1 MTGPDE
7 HKIPAVPVKKNRLR
21 SCATWMFTGSVLI
34 VLVSGM
40 ADIHASRELKQRIDR
55 LERAQKTM
63 ASQDDQAALRAT
75 LLTQQKQLT
84 VLAAAQ
90 GEYQRQLTITG
101 QDATTLQQLQAQLTA
116 QQTELTTLKDH
127 LDALKKTPA
136 PAPSPVVPVATV
148 TPPASASIPQKHK
161 STPVK
166 PALGKAVGRAA
177 LKVPFVL
184 TGTERRG
191 TATFAAVAPPGFR
204 DLSQVTLTGVGESVA
219 GWQLV
224 STGAG
229 QATFRVNG
237 RLQTVSVQ

>member
-7 HKIPAVPVKKNRLR
+7 QKIPAALVKKNRLR
-21 SCATWMFTGSVLI
+21 SRATWIFTGSVLI

-40 ADIHASRELKQRIDR
+40 VDIHASRELKQRIDQ

-63 ASQDDQAALRAT
+63 TSQGDVATLRAT
-75 LLTQQKQLT
+75 LVTQQKQLT
-84 VLAAAQ
+84 ALAAQQA
-90 GEYQRQLTITG
+90 EYQRQLT
-101 QDATTLQQLQAQLTA
+101 TTDRDTKQLQAQLTA
-116 QQTELTTLKDH
+116 QQAGLTALKDR
-127 LDALKKTPA
+127 LDALKKTAA
-136 PAPSPVVPVATV
+136 PAPSPVIPVVPVL
-148 TPPASASIPQKHK
+148 PASAGIPQKHH

-166 PALGKAVGRAA
+166 PAPGKNANWVA

-191 TATFAAVAPPGFR
+191 TATFAAVAPPGGR
-204 DLSQVTLTGVGESVA
+204 DLSQVRLIGVGELVA
-219 GWQLV
+219 GWRLV
-224 STGAG
+224 STGSG

>member
-7 HKIPAVPVKKNRLR
+7 QKIPAAPVKKNRLR
-21 SCATWMFTGSVLI
+21 SRATWMFTGSVLI

-40 ADIHASRELKQRIDR
+40 VDIHVSRGLKQRIDQ
-55 LERAQKTM
+55 LERSQKTM
-63 ASQDDQAALRAT
+63 TSQDDVAT
-75 LLTQQKQLT
+75 LRGTVLTQQKQLT
-84 VLAAAQ
+84 ALEERQA
-90 GEYQRQLTITG
+90 EYQRQLTLTG

-116 QQTELTTLKDH
+116 QQTELTALKDH
-127 LDALKKTPA
+127 LDALKKTA
-136 PAPSPVVPVATV
+136 APSPVAPVVPAL
-148 TPPASASIPQKHK
+148 PASNSIPQKHK

-166 PALGKAVGRAA
+166 AAPAKAASRTA

-191 TATFAAVAPPGFR
+191 TATFAAVAPPGFS

-224 STGAG
+224 SIGAG

>member
-7 HKIPAVPVKKNRLR
+7 HKIPAAPVKKNRLR
-21 SCATWMFTGSVLI
+21 SRATWIFTGSVLI

-40 ADIHASRELKQRIDR
+40 VDIHASRELKQRIDQ

-63 ASQDDQAALRAT
+63 TSQGDVATLRAT
-75 LLTQQKQLT
+75 LVTQQKQLT
-84 VLAAAQ
+84 ALAAQQA
-90 GEYQRQLTITG
+90 EYQRQLT
-101 QDATTLQQLQAQLTA
+101 TTDHDTKQLQAQLTA
-116 QQTELTTLKDH
+116 QQAGLTALKDR
-127 LDALKKTPA
+127 LDALKKTAA
-136 PAPSPVVPVATV
+136 PAPSPVIPVVPVL
-148 TPPASASIPQKHK
+148 PASAGIPQKHH

-166 PALGKAVGRAA
+166 PAPGKNANWVA

-191 TATFAAVAPPGFR
+191 TATFAAVAPPGFS

>member
-1 MTGPDE
+1 MTEPDE
-7 HKIPAVPVKKNRLR
+7 QKIPAVPVKKNRLR
-21 SCATWMFTGSVLI
+21 SRATWMFTGSVLI

-40 ADIHASRELKQRIDR
+40 VDIHASRGLKQRIDQ
-55 LERAQKTM
+55 LERSQKTM
-63 ASQDDQAALRAT
+63 TSQDDLAALRAT
-75 LLTQQKQLT
+75 LVTQQKQLT

-101 QDATTLQQLQAQLTA
+101 QDVTTLQQLQAQLTA
-116 QQTELTTLKDH
+116 QQAGLTALKDR
-127 LDALKKTPA
+127 LDALKKTAA
-136 PAPSPVVPVATV
+136 PAPSPVIPVVPVL
-148 TPPASASIPQKHK
+148 PASAGIPQKHH

-166 PALGKAVGRAA
+166 PAPGKNANWVA

-204 DLSQVTLTGVGESVA
+204 DLLQVTLTGVGESVA
-219 GWQLV
+219 GWRLV

-237 RLQTVSVQ
+237 RLQTVNVQ